1 MCGKRSESVCPKTL
15 GKRWENVAPCTENV
29 GKTLGT
35 RWENAD
41 GGQHK
46 EAQEGAAPRLWRPLE
61 DMLAKTLG
69 KRQENVRNTLG
80 KRWETV
86 AENVGKT
93 LPKTSGDRSKQNIGK
108 HTRKHKHKTRWKNAV
123 SFLFTLSIYTHI

>member
-93 LPKTSGDRSKQNIGK
+93 LQKRRETVLN
-108 HTRKHKHKTRWKNAV
+108 KTRWTNTHTHVNTNKKHAGK
-123 SFLFTLSIYTHI
+123 TL